1 MRSDHESMTD
11 NHSKPDPDIEAVIFD
26 YGEVLCHAPTAEQ
39 KARLAGF
46 FGISV
51 DRLPTLWERNRGP
64 YDRGD
69 LTPQDYWS
77 RLAADAGREIHPHQ
91 IDEICEL
98 DLAMWS
104 TVNVEMVN
112 WALELGASGL
122 KVGLLSNMHP
132 QTVAHCR
139 RQFAWLNR
147 FNSLTFSG
155 DVRLIKPDR
164 AIYERALRDLGAKA
178 SETLFLDD
186 REPNVRSAKQL
197 GMRAIHFHS
206 IAQLRDELEAAGF
219 PILPQIPS

>member
-1 MRSDHESMTD
+1 MTRSLYPKRDQG
-11 NHSKPDPDIEAVIFD
+11 IEAVIFD

-69 LTPQDYWS
+69 LTPEVYWS
-77 RLAADAGREIHPHQ
+77 MLAADAGREVHTSE

-104 TVNVEMVN
+104 AVNLEMVN
-112 WALELGASGL
+112 WALELRASGL
-122 KVGLLSNMHP
+122 KIGLLSNMHP
-132 QTVAHCR
+132 QMVAHCR
-139 RQFAWLNR
+139 KQFAWLNH
-147 FNSLTFSG
+147 FNSLTFSA

-164 AIYERALRDLGAKA
+164 AIYEHALRDLGAKA
-178 SETLFLDD
+178 SQTLFLDD

-197 GMRAIHFHS
+197 GIRAIHFHS

-219 PILPQIPS
+219 PILPRIPS